1 MKTQLAQNF
10 WREGL
15 CWTIAVIIASIS
27 FTPDAGASSSLRLRT
42 TPGSTSELRLSAELS
57 EKDPQVQVYIQRFLT
72 LGRVETEHAL
82 GRAQYYFPMIEPYL
96 QEAHLPNAL
105 KYLPLV
111 ESTLLPEVTSPAGA
125 AGMWQ
130 IMPNTADYFGLQI
143 TPSLD
148 ERRDPHRSTQAAVGL
163 LAMLQ
168 EQFCDWRL
176 TLAAYNCGPGRVRKA
191 IRKAGARDYERLKG
205 FLPLQT
211 RNYISKFTAMAHVA
225 NHYEQY
231 GLVPKYPSDLSGP
244 TQVLPIEGP
253 LNLIEL
259 AQLSGAPLKTLRKL
273 NPSFLSNQLPPLKGR
288 GRYLVYLPQEAV
300 KSYFLSLTK
309 GAIETA
315 PLPALPGGEP
325 SASLGPPFA
334 AASSS
339 LFNRF
344 LVSGTGYQQPGLPA
358 FPTRPKTLFSK
369 YFIRRW
375 PYALA

>member
-1 MKTQLAQNF
+1 
-10 WREGL
+10 
-15 CWTIAVIIASIS
+15 
-27 FTPDAGASSSLRLRT
+27 
-42 TPGSTSELRLSAELS
+42 
-57 EKDPQVQVYIQRFLT
+57 
-72 LGRVETEHAL
+72 
-82 GRAQYYFPMIEPYL
+82 
-96 QEAHLPNAL
+96 
-105 KYLPLV
+105 
-111 ESTLLPEVTSPAGA
+111 
-125 AGMWQ
+125 Q

-358 FPTRPKTLFSK
+358 FPKRPKTLFSK

-375 PYALA
+375 PYAMA

>member
-27 FTPDAGASSSLRLRT
+27 LTPDAGASSSLRLRT
-42 TPGSTSELRLSAELS
+42 TPGSTSELQLSADLS

-72 LGRVETEHAL
+72 LGKVETEYAL

-125 AGMWQ
+125 AGIWQ
-130 IMPNTADYFGLQI
+130 IMPNTAAFFGLQI

-148 ERRDPHRSTQAAVGL
+148 ERRDPHRSTQAAVSL
-163 LAMLQ
+163 LSMLH

-176 TLAAYNCGPGRVRKA
+176 ALAAYNCGPGRVRKA
-191 IRKAGARDYERLKG
+191 IRKSGIRDYDQLKA

-211 RNYISKFTAMAHVA
+211 RNYISKFTAMAYVA
-225 NHYEQY
+225 NHYEQH

-244 TQVLPIEGP
+244 TQGLSIQGA
-253 LNLIEL
+253 LNLEEL

-273 NPSFLSNQLPPLKGR
+273 NPSFLSNQLPPLKDR
-288 GRYLVYLPQEAV
+288 GHYLVYLPQEAV

-309 GAIETA
+309 GDLEAMPQSA
-315 PLPALPGGEP
+315 ALGGDKFGY
-325 SASLGPPFA
+325 LGPPFA
-334 AASSS
+334 AASYN
-339 LFNRF
+339 LFTR
-344 LVSGTGYQQPGLPA
+344 LSVSGTGYQQPDWPA

-375 PYALA
+375 PYAMA